1 MLYNPEIRLDKSE
14 HDAFGWES
22 VAVLS
27 KLAIKRGWTAGLAA
41 QTKPGDQLAVAI
53 LIFGLEIVQE
63 FAAFVDHPQ

>member
-22 VAVLS
+22 VVLI
-27 KLAIKRGWTAGLAA
+27 KLAIKRGWTAGLTA
-41 QTKPGDQLAVAI
+41 QTEPGDQLAVAI